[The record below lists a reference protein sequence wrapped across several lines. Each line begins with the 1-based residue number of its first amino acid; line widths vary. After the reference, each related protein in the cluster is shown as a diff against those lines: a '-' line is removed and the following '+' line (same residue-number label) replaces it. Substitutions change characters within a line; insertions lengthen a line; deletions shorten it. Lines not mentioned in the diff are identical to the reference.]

1 MFTTNVRGGKALA
14 AEQKIRELK
23 KRLSKEKTISD
34 QDKAKISP
42 ATIINCSTE
51 NMNNVKSKKYRLTLN
66 EIEKKS
72 LENRQFRTEFNFERI
87 NISKKKLQTNSAGTI
102 EHFTLEK
109 IKNYVKS

>member
-1 MFTTNVRGGKALA
+1 MFTSNFRGGKALA

-42 ATIINCSTE
+42 ATIINCSSE

-66 EIEKKS
+66 EIEKKT
-72 LENRQFRTEFNFERI
+72 LENRQFRTEINFER
-87 NISKKKLQTNSAGTI
+87 I

>member
-1 MFTTNVRGGKALA
+1 MA

-34 QDKAKISP
+34 QNKAKISP
-42 ATIINCSTE
+42 ATIINCSAE

-66 EIEKKS
+66 EIEKKT
-72 LENRQFRTEFNFERI
+72 LENRQFRTEINFER
-87 NISKKKLQTNSAGTI
+87 I

>member
-1 MFTTNVRGGKALA
+1 MFTTNVRGGKVLA

-34 QDKAKISP
+34 QNKAKISP
-42 ATIINCSTE
+42 ATIINCSAE

-66 EIEKKS
+66 EIEKNPQRIDN
-72 LENRQFRTEFNFERI
+72 LEQNSILNESIYQ
-87 NISKKKLQTNSAGTI
+87 KKKLQTNSTGTI